1 MTLSLFRDEAEPKLP
16 RGVSLFRGVL
26 SPREQVSLLD
36 DVAKVIAEAPLYR
49 PRMRNGTPLINQ
61 MTNCGPWGWM
71 SDEKGYRYQEQ
82 HPLTGRKWPPISS
95 RLMKL
100 SERLMSEVG
109 IDGYKPDA
117 CLVNAY
123 GEKGR
128 LNLHQDYD
136 EADFGWPIVSI
147 SLGADAIFVV
157 GGYKRKDPTESV
169 LLHSG
174 DIVVLHHEGRTLFH
188 GVKKV
193 MPGTSPIE
201 HSLLT
206 EQARINITLRRAK

>member
-1 MTLSLFRDEAEPKLP
+1 MTLSLFKDEAQPKLP
-16 RGVSLFRGVL
+16 RGVSLFRGAL
-26 SPREQVSLLD
+26 SAREQVALLD
-36 DVAKVIAEAPLYR
+36 DIANVIGAAPLYR

-71 SDEKGYRYQEQ
+71 SDEKGYRYQEL
-82 HPLTGRKWPPISS
+82 HPVTRREWPPIPQRVLKLSN
-95 RLMKL
+95 RLM
-100 SERLMSEVG
+100 EEIG
-109 IDGYKPDA
+109 IEGYEPDA

-147 SLGADAIFVV
+147 SLGADAVFMV

-174 DIVVLHHEGRTLFH
+174 DVVVLHHEGRTLFH

-201 HSLLT
+201 HPLFADL
-206 EQARINITLRRAK
+206 ARINVTLRRAK